1 MFHNMLLSA
10 AAVLLSLFALAAL
23 VDAIWFHLFANRLFA
38 RPESRYE
45 HLLHTIHAAL
55 FPVIIA
61 LLFLKPAF
69 WPAVVVIA
77 IDFAVELLDVICERR
92 SRASLGGL
100 STPEYVVHAIG
111 IGSFAAGVALALA
124 AKPAAAS
131 QIVRMFAW
139 AMISGGVAMTALHV
153 AVLIPSVARAFPD
166 DVGHARLRVGEPRRD
181 EKVV

>member
-1 MFHNMLLSA
+1 MLLPA

-23 VDAIWFHLFANRLFA
+23 VDAIWFHLLTNRLFA

-45 HLLHTIHAAL
+45 HVLHTIHAAL

-69 WPAVVVIA
+69 WAAVAVIA
-77 IDFAVELLDVICERR
+77 VDLVVELLDVICERA
-92 SRASLGGL
+92 SRAALGGL

-124 AKPAAAS
+124 AQPAAITPVS
-131 QIVRMFAW
+131 RMFAF
-139 AMISGGVAMTALHV
+139 AMIAGGTAMTALHV
-153 AVLIPSVARAFPD
+153 AVLIPAVARAFPSP
-166 DVGHARLRVGEPRRD
+166 GPFQY
-181 EKVV
+181 